1 MLWLIDVDYA
11 PLTSDYSMSSIIPTQ
26 DTFYKSSSSQ
36 IERDPNQDLELT
48 AYDIRFVY
56 SQVEVCLAIA
66 TASAPALRP
75 VFARWFPR
83 LFSSGSKSGA
93 HGYRYG
99 DNPYG
104 QYGGRSTVGA
114 TSGGTTN
121 TNTNNKTPTAVRSAF
136 PLRDLTGRRG
146 DRTEI
151 RTQSPTSSEEE
162 IMTYHGIMRKTD
174 ITVQIER
181 GSSLE
186 YAADREGKR
195 TTPTDRIG
203 NAV

>member
-1 MLWLIDVDYA
+1 M
-11 PLTSDYSMSSIIPTQ
+11 PKKP
-26 DTFYKSSSSQ
+26 
-36 IERDPNQDLELT
+36 

-75 VFARWFPR
+75 VVARWFPR
-83 LFSSGSKSGA
+83 FFSSGGKSGTP
-93 HGYRYG
+93 GYYG
-99 DNPYG
+99 ENPYG

-114 TSGGTTN
+114 SSSAAAAGGGGGGASGRGHHHHHAN
-121 TNTNNKTPTAVRSAF
+121 AVRNAF
-136 PLRDLTGRRG
+136 PLKDLSRR

-174 ITVQIER
+174 ITVQIEKENSEDY
-181 GSSLE
+181 SSNGE
-186 YAADREGKR
+186 GDR
-195 TTPTDRIG
+195 TPTTKIG
-203 NAV
+203 KAV

>member
-1 MLWLIDVDYA
+1 MLSSL
-11 PLTSDYSMSSIIPTQ
+11 LTKP
-26 DTFYKSSSSQ
+26 K
-36 IERDPNQDLELT
+36 T

-83 LFSSGSKSGA
+83 LFSSGGKSGTP
-93 HGYRYG
+93 GYRYG
-99 DNPYG
+99 ENPYG

-114 TSGGTTN
+114 SSASRGPGAGAAGRAS
-121 TNTNNKTPTAVRSAF
+121 TAVRNAF
-136 PLRDLTGRRG
+136 PLKDMGSRRDRAEL
-146 DRTEI
+146 

-174 ITVQIER
+174 ITIQIEKD
-181 GSSLE
+181 SSISSSAKGE
-186 YAADREGKR
+186 EERRSE
-195 TTPTDRIG
+195 IG